1 MKKIIILFILI
12 VAVGITSCDKGVEPE
27 IGGVAIQEMC
37 GEWFVETFVGDAK
50 VVGYAEIS
58 TYNTAEDGTSE
69 MWIDDLTNIWEF
81 KSKTP
86 INLGAKSFGA
96 SDLESVYYPLTI
108 SITDGKIID
117 DAATTTGGNKADSI
131 YFDIEFSDDPGTIY
145 TIKGYKR
152 TGFLED
158 EH

>member
-1 MKKIIILFILI
+1 MKKIIIFFILI

-27 IGGVAIQEMC
+27 LEGVAIQEMC

-50 VVGYAEIS
+50 VLGYAEIT
-58 TYNTAEDGTSE
+58 TYNTAKDGTDE
-69 MWIDDLTNIWEF
+69 MWIDDLGHIWEF
-81 KSKTP
+81 KSVTP
-86 INLGAKSFGA
+86 INLGAKTFSGN
-96 SDLESVYYPLTI
+96 DLESVYYPLTI
-108 SITDGKIID
+108 SLTNGKILD
-117 DAATTTGGNKADSI
+117 DAATTTGGNAADSI

-145 TIKGYKR
+145 TIRGYKR